1 MLTQKQFDLL
11 VFIKQSTDRNHITP
25 SFDEMREALSLK
37 SKSSIH
43 RLINSLEERG
53 YIRKLA
59 NKARAI
65 EIIKTPTTQKKQNIK
80 KINKSSEFDFS
91 KDLNSKKIPL
101 LGKIAAGSPIEAI
114 QNKLDNIDIPS
125 SFYGKG
131 EHYALK
137 VEGDSMI
144 DAGINHN
151 DTVLIKKQIIAN
163 NGDIVVALIKNEE
176 ATLKKL
182 KIENNKILLEP
193 ANINYETQIYSENE
207 IQIQGKLVGLF
218 RYYN

>member
-1 MLTQKQFDLL
+1 MLTKKQLDLL
-11 VFIKQSTDRNHITP
+11 VFIQKSTITNHITP
-25 SFDEMREALSLK
+25 SFDEMREALCLK

-53 YIRKLA
+53 YIRKIA

-65 EIIKTPTTQKKQNIK
+65 EIIKTPASQKEQSIRKSK
-80 KINKSSEFDFS
+80 KSKEFSLSE
-91 KDLNSKKIPL
+91 NSISEKIPL

-114 QNKLDNIDIPS
+114 QNKLDDIEIPS

-144 DAGINHN
+144 DAGINN
-151 DTVLIKKQIIAN
+151 DDTVLIKKQIVAN
-163 NGDIVVALIKNEE
+163 NGDIVVALIRNEE
-176 ATLKKL
+176 ATLKRF
-182 KIENNKILLEP
+182 KIKNDKIFLEP
-193 ANINYETQIYSENE
+193 ANINYDTQIYSEKE